1 MNENN
6 YEIIKQDNLMKAIG
20 KSEVL
25 IEQHEEALEEAEE
38 KSEDIEGWLTI
49 FFKAIKNIIL
59 N

>member
-1 MNENN
+1 MLKEDN
-6 YEIIKQDNLMKAIG
+6 EIIKQDNLMKAIG

-38 KSEDIEGWLTI
+38 KTDDIEGWLTV
-49 FFKAIKNIIL
+49 FLKAIKNVIL

>member
-1 MNENN
+1 MLKEDN
-6 YEIIKQDNLMKAIG
+6 EIIKQDNLMKAIG

-38 KSEDIEGWLTI
+38 KTEDIEGWLTV
-49 FFKAIKNIIL
+49 FLKAIKNVIL

>member
-1 MNENN
+1 MLKEDN
-6 YEIIKQDNLMKAIG
+6 EIIKQDNLMKAIG

-38 KSEDIEGWLTI
+38 KTEDIEGWLTVLL
-49 FFKAIKNIIL
+49 KAIKNVIL

>member
-1 MNENN
+1 MNENSN
-6 YEIIKQDNLMKAIG
+6 EIIKQNNLMKAIG

-49 FFKAIKNIIL
+49 FLKAVKNIIL